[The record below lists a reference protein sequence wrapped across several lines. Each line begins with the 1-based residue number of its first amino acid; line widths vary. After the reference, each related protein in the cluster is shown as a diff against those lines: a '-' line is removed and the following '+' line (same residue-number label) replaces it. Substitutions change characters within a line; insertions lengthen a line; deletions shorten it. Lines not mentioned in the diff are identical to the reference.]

1 MFCPKCGTENPDGAN
16 LCRNCGMVLANISV
30 AVNAP
35 VAKTS
40 ALAIT
45 SMILG
50 ILSFCTFLLTAP
62 LALILGIIALVKI
75 SKSNGRLKGTGMAVA
90 GIAIPVVALP
100 IVAIMMGIMLPALSQ
115 ARLAARR
122 AVCISN
128 LKQLG
133 IATMVYAQDNNDRYP
148 SADKWCDLLKPYYK
162 DDKLLVCPS
171 AGQAKCSYAIN
182 KNLPE
187 FTEQVE
193 RPAET
198 ILLFESRPGWN
209 QSGGTELLTTEN
221 HQGKGCNILFCDG
234 HVEFVR
240 TQDINNLYWT
250 AGP

>member
-16 LCRNCGMVLANISV
+16 LCRNCGMVLANISA

-100 IVAIMMGIMLPALSQ
+100 IVAIMMGIMLPAL
-115 ARLAARR
+115 ARTRIIAYRMTCGANMAGLGKA
-122 AVCISN
+122 IN
-128 LKQLG
+128 L
-133 IATMVYAQDNNDRYP
+133 YANDNNDTFP
-148 SADKWCDLLKPYYK
+148 ICDQWCDLLIRNEDVDPNQFRCKGAAK
-162 DDKLLVCPS
+162 GPS
-171 AGQAKCSYAIN
+171 NYAMN
-182 KNLPE
+182 KNIEKTGVNTPPDM
-187 FTEQVE
+187 V
-193 RPAET
+193 
-198 ILLFESRPGWN
+198 LLFESKPGWN
-209 QSGGTELLTTEN
+209 QSGGPELLTTDYHSGE
-221 HQGKGCNILFCDG
+221 GCNITFCDG
-234 HVEFVR
+234 HAAFVR
-240 TQDINNLYWT
+240 TDDIGNLKWT
-250 AGP
+250 AEP